1 VKPLEAPSWDLD
13 GHDWPQRSASRFVLS
28 HGTRWRLTDLGEG
41 PVALLVHGTGASSH
55 SFHALSALLAR
66 DFRVLAPDLPSHAFT
81 QSPAGFVPSLPR
93 VASAIAQLLEVVGL
107 RPALVVGHSAGA
119 AISAQLVL
127 DGALSPELFVSI
139 NGAFFPFRGLPG
151 VLFPNAARLLAR
163 SEHAVRAFSR
173 RAHELSN
180 VQRVL
185 ESTGSVLPLAEIVRY
200 QRLAQRPG
208 HLAGVLSM
216 LAHWDLEPLERALPR
231 LDVPALLVAGVHDRA
246 VPPAQAALVQRR
258 IPGAQLK
265 LIPGGHL
272 VHEERPEAV
281 ERLIRQAWDQRQ
293 R

>member
-1 VKPLEAPSWDLD
+1 MRSREAPSWDLD
-13 GHDWPQRSASRFVLS
+13 GHDWPQRSASRFVLTR
-28 HGTRWRLTDLGEG
+28 GTRWRLTDLGEG
-41 PVALLVHGTGASSH
+41 PIALLVHGTGASSH
-55 SFHALSALLAR
+55 SFHALGALLSR
-66 DFRVLAPDLPSHAFT
+66 DFRVLAPDLPCHAFT

-93 VASAIAQLLEVVGL
+93 VAGALAELLEVVGA

-127 DGALSPELFVSI
+127 DGALSPELWVSL

-151 VLFPNAARLLAR
+151 LLFPRAARLLAR
-163 SEHAVRAFSR
+163 SDHAVRAFSH
-173 RAHELSN
+173 RARELSN
-180 VQRVL
+180 VQRVV
-185 ESTGSVLPLAEIVRY
+185 ESTGSVLPPAELMLY

-231 LDVPALLVAGVHDRA
+231 LDVPTLLVAGVHDRA

-258 IPGAQLK
+258 VPGAQLT

-281 ERLIRQAWDQRQ
+281 ARLIRQAWEQR
-293 R
+293 RR